1 MAVSFWKEDL
11 IVICHQNFHNRY
23 YSAGRK
29 KKTQKPVAYV
39 KLLIAM
45 YVAAVK
51 IWAHFDKAAMDTWNV
66 LIFL

>member
-1 MAVSFWKEDL
+1 VAVSFRKEDL

-51 IWAHFDKAAMDTWNV
+51 I
-66 LIFL
+66 